1 MLFIYLALIC
11 LVLGILV
18 WIAGNI
24 MYKRQNRQK
33 KTPRSKT
40 KNHAETLAIIAKLI
54 FLLAAFFFVIGF
66 MLLGGTQTG

>member
-1 MLFIYLALIC
+1 MLFIYSALIC

-24 MYKRQNRQK
+24 VHKREKSKK
-33 KTPRSKT
+33 KTSRSKP